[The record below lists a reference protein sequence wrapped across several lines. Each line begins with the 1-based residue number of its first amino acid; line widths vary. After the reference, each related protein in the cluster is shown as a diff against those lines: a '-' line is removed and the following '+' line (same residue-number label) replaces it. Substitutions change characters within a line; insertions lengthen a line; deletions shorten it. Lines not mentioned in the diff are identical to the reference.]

1 MKPFRFLQLISIV
14 ALMLVLNPAAGQ
26 NMYSC
31 DDRYDADF
39 KVFVVDNRYDA
50 DLLVFK
56 VDDQYDVNKEGLFW
70 FFVDNRYDAK
80 KKIYFCDNRY
90 DADLLIFF
98 VDNRY
103 DAKWVKRSKM
113 PLLL

>member
-1 MKPFRFLQLISIV
+1 MRLFRSLQYFGMIAFLFILKP
-14 ALMLVLNPAAGQ
+14 ATGQ
-26 NMYSC
+26 KIYSC
-31 DDRYDADF
+31 DNCYDADF

-56 VDDQYDVNKEGLFW
+56 VDNQYDVNNDGLW

-113 PLLL
+113 PLIF